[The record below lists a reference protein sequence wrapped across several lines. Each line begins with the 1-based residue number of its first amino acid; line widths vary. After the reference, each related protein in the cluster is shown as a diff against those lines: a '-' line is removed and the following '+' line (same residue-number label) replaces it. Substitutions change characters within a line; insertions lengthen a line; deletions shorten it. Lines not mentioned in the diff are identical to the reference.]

1 MQTWLASEFAD
12 TPAGKEADAILRS
25 CVHCGFCTAVCPT
38 YKLLG
43 DELDSPRG
51 RIYQIKSLL
60 EGEAVG
66 EYTQLHLDRCLTCC
80 ACETACPSG
89 VQYARLADIG
99 RAEVEKRVP
108 RSPAQRLIR
117 RALRWIVPSTARF
130 GLLLKLGRAVRP
142 VLPHA
147 LKRRIPVA
155 KPAGAWPAVRHA
167 RRVLVPGGC
176 VQPVL
181 EPGIDSALARLLDAH
196 GISAVAINAGCC
208 GAVSHHLTAPEEAH
222 ARFKANIDAWWPH
235 IESGI
240 EAIVITASGCGAMV
254 HEYGHLLRADSAY
267 ADKAARVTALCRD
280 PLEIIEGL
288 PLKAEAHR
296 KRVAFHAPCTLQ
308 HSLKLGG
315 RVEALLRQSGFEV
328 LPVEDAGTC
337 CGSAGTYS
345 ILQPKL
351 SGELRE
357 RKLGYLQK
365 HKPEI
370 IATANIG
377 CLTHLQVSSDVPIVH
392 WLELLESTIKTAEKA
407 L

>member
-1 MQTWLASEFAD
+1 
-12 TPAGKEADAILRS
+12 
-25 CVHCGFCTAVCPT
+25 
-38 YKLLG
+38 
-43 DELDSPRG
+43 
-51 RIYQIKSLL
+51 
-60 EGEAVG
+60 
-66 EYTQLHLDRCLTCC
+66 
-80 ACETACPSG
+80 
-89 VQYARLADIG
+89 
-99 RAEVEKRVP
+99 
-108 RSPAQRLIR
+108 
-117 RALRWIVPSTARF
+117 LRWIVPSTARF
-130 GLLLKLGRAVRP
+130 GFLLKLGRAVRP
-142 VLPHA
+142 VLPQA

-155 KPAGAWPAVRHA
+155 KPAGAWPAARYA

-222 ARFKANIDAWWPH
+222 ARIKANIDAWWPH

-267 ADKAARVTALCRD
+267 ADKAARVSALCRD

-288 PLKAEAHR
+288 PLKAQAHH

-308 HSLKLGG
+308 HALKLGG

-377 CLTHLQVSSDVPIVH
+377 CLTHLQVGSDVPVVH
-392 WLELLESTIKTAEKA
+392 WLELLEQS
-407 L
+407 

>member
-38 YKLLG
+38 YQLLG

-60 EGEAVG
+60 EGEAAG
-66 EYTQLHLDRCLTCC
+66 AHTQLHLDRCLTCR

-89 VQYARLADIG
+89 VQYARLAHIG

-108 RSPAQRLIR
+108 RSPGQRLVR
-117 RALRWIVPSTARF
+117 RVLRWIVPSTARF
-130 GLLLKLGRAVRP
+130 GLVLRLGRALRP
-142 VLPHA
+142 VLPQA

-208 GAVSHHLTAPEEAH
+208 GAVSHHLAAPEEAH
-222 ARFKANIDAWWPH
+222 ARIKANIDAWWLH

-254 HEYGHLLRADSAY
+254 REYGHLLREDSAY
-267 ADKAARVTALCRD
+267 ADKAARVAALCRD
-280 PLEIIEGL
+280 PLEVIEGL
-288 PLKAEAHR
+288 PLKTEARR

-308 HSLKLGG
+308 HALKLEG

-328 LPVEDAGTC
+328 LPVEEAGTC

-345 ILQPKL
+345 ILQPSL
-351 SGELRE
+351 SGELRA

-365 HKPEI
+365 HQPEI

-377 CLTHLQVSSDVPIVH
+377 CLTHLQSASDVPVVH
-392 WLELLESTIKTAEKA
+392 WLELLEQCCVKA
-407 L
+407 T

>member
-1 MQTWLASEFAD
+1 MQTWLASEFAE

-60 EGEAVG
+60 QGEAVG
-66 EYTQLHLDRCLTCC
+66 EHTQLHLDRCLTCR

-117 RALRWIVPSTARF
+117 LALRWVVPSTARF
-130 GLLLKLGRAVRP
+130 GFLLKLGRAVRP
-142 VLPHA
+142 VLPQV

-155 KPAGAWPAVRHA
+155 KPAGAWPAARHA

-222 ARFKANIDAWWPH
+222 ARIKANIDAWWPH

-254 HEYGHLLRADSAY
+254 HEYGHLLREDSAY
-267 ADKAARVTALCRD
+267 ADKAARVSALCRD

-288 PLKAEAHR
+288 PLKAQAHH

-308 HSLKLGG
+308 HALKLGG

-365 HKPEI
+365 YKPEI

-377 CLTHLQVSSDVPIVH
+377 CLTHLQSASDVPVVH
-392 WLELLESTIKTAEKA
+392 WLELLELLEQSTVKA
-407 L
+407 A

>member
-66 EYTQLHLDRCLTCC
+66 EHTQLHLDRCLTCR

-108 RSPAQRLIR
+108 RSPAPRLIR

-130 GLLLKLGRAVRP
+130 SFLLKLGRAVRP
-142 VLPHA
+142 VLPQA

-222 ARFKANIDAWWPH
+222 ARIKANIDAWWPH

-254 HEYGHLLRADSAY
+254 HEYGHLLREDSAY
-267 ADKAARVTALCRD
+267 ADKAARVSALCRD

-308 HSLKLGG
+308 HALKLGG

-365 HKPEI
+365 HQPEI

-377 CLTHLQVSSDVPIVH
+377 CLTHLQVGSDVPVVH
-392 WLELLESTIKTAEKA
+392 WLELLESTVKTV
-407 L
+407 

>member
-1 MQTWLASEFAD
+1 MQTWLVSEFAD

-66 EYTQLHLDRCLTCC
+66 EHTQLHLDRCLTCR

-130 GLLLKLGRAVRP
+130 GLVLKLGRAVRP
-142 VLPHA
+142 VLPQA

-155 KPAGAWPAVRHA
+155 KPAGTWPAARHA

-222 ARFKANIDAWWPH
+222 ASIKANIDAWWPH
-235 IESGI
+235 IEAGI

-254 HEYGHLLRADSAY
+254 HEYGHLLREDSAY
-267 ADKAARVTALCRD
+267 ADKAARVSALCRD

-308 HSLKLGG
+308 HALKLGG

-365 HKPEI
+365 YKPEI

-377 CLTHLQVSSDVPIVH
+377 CLTHLQSASDVPIVH
-392 WLELLESTIKTAEKA
+392 WLELLESTVKTV
-407 L
+407 

>member
-66 EYTQLHLDRCLTCC
+66 ELTQLHLDRCLTCR

-89 VQYARLADIG
+89 VQYGRLADIG

-142 VLPHA
+142 VLPQA

-155 KPAGAWPAVRHA
+155 KPAGAWPTARHT

-222 ARFKANIDAWWPH
+222 ARIKANIDAWWPH

-254 HEYGHLLRADSAY
+254 HEYGHLLREDSAY
-267 ADKAARVTALCRD
+267 ADKAARVAALCRD

-288 PLKAEAHR
+288 PLKAQAHR

-308 HSLKLGG
+308 HALKLEG
-315 RVEALLRQSGFEV
+315 RVEAVLRQSGFEV

-351 SGELRE
+351 AGELRE
-357 RKLGYLQK
+357 RKLGHLQK

-377 CLTHLQVSSDVPIVH
+377 CLTHLQSASDVPVIH
-392 WLELLESTIKTAEKA
+392 WLELLDKSIAE
-407 L
+407 

>member
-1 MQTWLASEFAD
+1 MQTWITPEFAN
-12 TPAGKEADAILRS
+12 TPEGREADAILRS

-51 RIYQIKSLL
+51 RIYLIKGLL
-60 EGEAVG
+60 EGESAG
-66 EYTQLHLDRCLTCC
+66 AQTQLHLDRCLTCR

-99 RAEVEKRVP
+99 RVEIEKRVP
-108 RSPAQRLIR
+108 RSLPQRMMR

-130 GLLLKLGRAVRP
+130 SLLLKLGRAVRP
-142 VLPHA
+142 VLPQA

-155 KPAGAWPAVRHA
+155 KPAGAWPAMRHA
-167 RRVLVPGGC
+167 RRVLVPAGC
-176 VQPVL
+176 VQPAL

-196 GISAVAINAGCC
+196 GISAVQIASGCC
-208 GAVSHHLTAPEEAH
+208 GAVSHHLSAKDEAH

-235 IESGI
+235 VEAGA

-254 HEYGHLLRADSAY
+254 REYGHLLREDRQY
-267 ADKAARVTALCRD
+267 TEKAARISALCRD
-280 PLEIIEGL
+280 PLELAAEL
-288 PLKAEAHR
+288 PIKPVGR
-296 KRVAFHAPCTLQ
+296 GRRVAFHSPGTLQ
-308 HSLKLGG
+308 HALRLEG
-315 RVEALLRQSGFEV
+315 RVEALLQQAGFEV
-328 LPVEDAGTC
+328 LPVEEPGVC

-351 SGELRE
+351 GEELRE
-357 RKLGYLQK
+357 RKLGHLQR
-365 HKPEI
+365 HQPEI

-377 CLTHLQVSSDVPIVH
+377 CLTHLQAGSEVPVVH
-392 WLELLESTIKTAEKA
+392 WLALLEVSG
-407 L
+407 